1 MITKMQRKPS
11 AAATGATDIVPPLA
25 KVPRCKAAREKNS
38 LLSLRSVVW
47 SPEEQQILAGQSGA
61 FAGGA
66 DRPDVKDSRD
76 GLARRSKVRSL
87 AREKLLAYMAESA
100 EKTASLLADDFDRRP
115 ESYARCLGLF
125 ERLHRDAVALVGGAN
140 TAGDAHALVRIG
152 KQPLLAAR
160 KSPGER
166 GSGDCT
172 EGGPPRKKQRETT
185 SSDNAWDR

>member
-1 MITKMQRKPS
+1 MITKVQRNPS
-11 AAATGATDIVPPLA
+11 AAAKGATDVVPPSA
-25 KVPRCKAAREKNS
+25 KVPQGCEAAREKDS

-66 DRPDVKDSRD
+66 DRPNVKDSRD

-100 EKTASLLADDFDRRP
+100 EKSASLLADDFDRRP

-140 TAGDAHALVRIG
+140 TAGDAHASVRIG
-152 KQPLLAAR
+152 TPPLAAR
-160 KSPGER
+160 KNPGES

-172 EGGPPRKKQRETT
+172 EGGPPRKKAKGNNQ
-185 SSDNAWDR
+185 